1 MRFIIICWLGWLLPL
16 SPLTA
21 ETLTVYSA
29 RSEELIKPLFDL
41 YERQT
46 GVRIQYTTDKAKGLL
61 KRLKAEGRH
70 STADLLITVDAGN
83 LWFAA
88 NQGVLAEV
96 QSEILQGNIPD
107 YLRDPEHR
115 WFGLS
120 VRARTIVYNAHTVE
134 PEDLISYERLA
145 DPQWRGRLCL
155 RTSKKVYNHSLV
167 AMLINR
173 HGARKTESIIR
184 GWVAN
189 LARPPLASDVDVMT
203 AIENGTCDVGIVNS
217 YYFGRLQKQNPETH
231 LALFWPAIEH
241 NGVHVNVSG
250 AGVTRY
256 APHREA
262 AVRFLEW
269 LSGEQAQHLLA
280 RLNMEYPVHP
290 DVEPSDLVRSW
301 GVFNA
306 DTSNLS
312 HAGKLQ
318 KYAVRLMQR
327 AGYR

>member
-1 MRFIIICWLGWLLPL
+1 MGRLFLCWLTLLLPL
-16 SPLTA
+16 APLSA

-41 YERQT
+41 YEKQT
-46 GVRIQYTTDKAKGLL
+46 GHSIQYTTDKAKGLL
-61 KRLKAEGRH
+61 RRLKAEGRH
-70 STADLLITVDAGN
+70 SPADLLITVDAGN

-96 QSEILQGNIPD
+96 ESEILQRNIPA
-107 YLRDPEHR
+107 YLRDPENR

-120 VRARTIVYNAHTVE
+120 VRARTIIYNSHKVDQD
-134 PEDLISYERLA
+134 DLISYERLA
-145 DPQWRGRLCL
+145 DSQWQGRLCL

-173 HGARKTESIIR
+173 HGARKTEDIIR

-189 LARPPLASDVDVMT
+189 LARQPMSSDVAVMA
-203 AIENGTCDVGIVNS
+203 AIENGICDIGIVNS
-217 YYFGRLQKQNPETH
+217 YYFGRLQKQNPGTH

-256 APHREA
+256 APHREQA
-262 AVRFLEW
+262 IRFLEW
-269 LSGEQAQHLLA
+269 LSSEQAQHLLA

-290 DVEPSDLVRSW
+290 QVAPSDLVRSW
-301 GVFNA
+301 GAFDA

-312 HAGKLQ
+312 QAGKLQ